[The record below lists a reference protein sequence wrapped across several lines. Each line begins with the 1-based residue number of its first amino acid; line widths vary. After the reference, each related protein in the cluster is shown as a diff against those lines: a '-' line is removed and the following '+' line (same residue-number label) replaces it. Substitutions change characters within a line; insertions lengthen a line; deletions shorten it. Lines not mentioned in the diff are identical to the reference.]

1 MASGTKGDGSAYYS
15 MNGYDGANGVIT
27 LQSSAAVDVNNSG
40 LSVTGSLPASYVNRP
55 GTHLGYSAN
64 YAYMEMKGTSG
75 SYIDFGPGAPNTGTT
90 TWEDYICRIIQDG
103 NDFSIT
109 NTQNHITLSA
119 NKNVVIT
126 KHDGTNGLTL
136 GSTLVT
142 ATGAELNKMN
152 GCTASTTELNY
163 VTGVTSAIQTQI
175 NAKAPKLNAVFT
187 GTTQVAK
194 LGVGMAPTTATGEIN
209 ASGDIIAFSSSDERL
224 KENVTPISDPIE
236 KLSKIGGYEF
246 DWKDND
252 ECSHTGHDVGVIAQE
267 IEQVLPDIV
276 TTRDSGYKAVKYE
289 KLTALLI
296 EVTKS
301 QQSQID
307 ELKRQVEQLSK

>member
-1 MASGTKGDGSAYYS
+1 MLSDGSIVS
-15 MNGYDGANGVIT
+15 T
-27 LQSSAAVDVNNSG
+27 F
-40 LSVTGSLPASYVNRP
+40 GSID
-55 GTHLGYSAN
+55 T
-64 YAYMEMKGTSG
+64 GTS
-75 SYIDFGPGAPNTGTT
+75 
-90 TWEDYICRIIQDG
+90 
-103 NDFSIT
+103 SI
-109 NTQNHITLSA
+109 A
-119 NKNVVIT
+119 
-126 KHDGTNGLTL
+126 GG
-136 GSTLVT
+136 
-142 ATGAELNKMN
+142 TGA
-152 GCTASTTELNY
+152 
-163 VTGVTSAIQTQI
+163 
-175 NAKAPKLNAVFT
+175 FT
-187 GTTQVAK
+187 G
-194 LGVGMAPTTATGEIN
+194 LGVGVQPTATAGEIN
-209 ASGDIIAFSSSDERL
+209 ASADIIAFSSSDERL

-301 QQSQID
+301 QQAQID